1 MYLIE
6 LLVRCKMRMNK
17 KTIAVLFSIILCFC
31 FSACNKQEDNTFVP
45 QTGIDYESKD
55 SKESGESPTE
65 TISEITTESTA
76 NIKNV
81 LQDNSDTVT
90 EQKIRISV
98 GGQSFTATL
107 ADTKAAEEFAALLPL
122 TMNMSELN
130 GNEKYYHLDESLTTD
145 SKVPD
150 MIHTGDIMLYGS
162 SCIVLFYEDFSTS
175 YSYTPIANIE
185 DTNGLESALGSGN
198 VTISFS

>member
-1 MYLIE
+1 MPILKNPMYLIE
-6 LLVRCKMRMNK
+6 LWAHCKMRMNK

-65 TISEITTESTA
+65 TISESTTESTA

-81 LQDNSDTVT
+81 LQDNYDTVT
-90 EQKIRISV
+90 EQKIRIGI
-98 GGQSFTATL
+98 GGQSFTAIL
-107 ADTKAAEEFAALLPL
+107 ANTKSAEEFTALLPM
-122 TMNMSELN
+122 TIDMSELN
-130 GNEKYYHLDESLTTD
+130 GNEKYFYLDKSLTTD

-150 MIHTGDIMLYGS
+150 RIHTGDI
-162 SCIVLFYEDFSTS
+162 T
-175 YSYTPIANIE
+175 
-185 DTNGLESALGSGN
+185 
-198 VTISFS
+198 

>member
-1 MYLIE
+1 MT
-6 LLVRCKMRMNK
+6 K
-17 KTIAVLFSIILCFC
+17 KTIAVLFSIIPCFC
-31 FSACNKQEDNTFVP
+31 FSACNKQEDNTFLP

-65 TISEITTESTA
+65 TTSESSTKSTA

-98 GGQSFTATL
+98 GGQGFTAIL
-107 ADTKAAEEFAALLPL
+107 ADTKSAEEFAALLPL

-130 GNEKYYHLDESLTTD
+130 GNEKYYYLNETLTTD
-145 SKVPD
+145 SEVPD
-150 MIHTGDIMLYGS
+150 MIHTGDIMLFGS

-175 YSYTPIANIE
+175 YSYTPIAHIE
-185 DTNGLESALGSGN
+185 NTNGLESMLQFH
-198 VTISFS
+198 SFKER